1 MAARPPSGKPSLRV
15 ERALQRQGHRLL
27 CGMDEVGRG
36 ALAGPVSVGVVVIDE
51 TCRSAPVGVKDSK
64 LLTAAARERMV
75 APIRRW
81 ARAWAVGH
89 ASPAE
94 IDAIGIMAALRLAG
108 TRALAQLDVVPD
120 LVILDGNHDWLTD
133 PAKVGLLAFL
143 EEGADVA
150 GTAVPPVT
158 TLIKADLT
166 CSSVA
171 AASVLAKVERDA
183 MMVALAAEV
192 GTYSWELNKGYSAP
206 EHLSALAVH
215 GACEH
220 HRRSWRL
227 PGVPGL
233 EGGVEPAD
241 PAADEDSAWPD
252 EVEAAPADGGPPP
265 GPAVG
270 TGGTEAAPTGGVE
283 AAPTGGMEAA
293 PTSALGAGHG
303 SAVSDPAAMGDDERV
318 WEVSV
323 P

>member
-64 LLTAAARERMV
+64 LLTAAARDRMV
-75 APIRRW
+75 VPIRRW
-81 ARAWAVGH
+81 ARASAVGP

-108 TRALAQLDVVPD
+108 TRALAQLAVVPD

-133 PAKVGLLAFL
+133 PAKVGLLAFV

-158 TLIKADLT
+158 TLVKADMT

-206 EHLSALAVH
+206 EHLAALALH
-215 GACEH
+215 GPCEH

-233 EGGVEPAD
+233 EDGVEPVGL
-241 PAADEDSAWPD
+241 AADEDSAWPD
-252 EVEAAPADGGPPP
+252 EVEAAPADSGPHPD
-265 GPAVG
+265 PAVG
-270 TGGTEAAPTGGVE
+270 DGGTEAAPAVVTEAAPTGGTEAAPTGT
-283 AAPTGGMEAA
+283 P
-293 PTSALGAGHG
+293 GAGDG
-303 SAVSDPAAMGDDERV
+303 SAVSDPPAMGDDERV

>member
-158 TLIKADLT
+158 TLVKADLT

-206 EHLSALAVH
+206 EHLAALSVH

-241 PAADEDSAWPD
+241 LAADEDSAWPE
-252 EVEAAPADGGPPP
+252 EVETAPVDSGPHP

-270 TGGTEAAPTGGVE
+270 NRGTEAAPTGGTEAALTGGTEAAPTG
-283 AAPTGGMEAA
+283 AP
-293 PTSALGAGHG
+293 GAGDG
-303 SAVSDPAAMGDDERV
+303 SAVSDPPAMGDDERV